1 MTFSPSGLGC
11 QGLEM
16 AVLPASDFRSSA
28 EHLARRLPGL
38 ISHNVFVSTEDPEV
52 VTATMSWGAE
62 NGWGVYFTLN
72 ERANLPLYELF
83 GR

>member
-1 MTFSPSGLGC
+1 M
-11 QGLEM
+11 
-16 AVLPASDFRSSA
+16 
-28 EHLARRLPGL
+28 PGL

-52 VTATMSWGAE
+52 VTATMSWGAG

>member
-1 MTFSPSGLGC
+1 MSGSL
-11 QGLEM
+11 LDHPIEM
-16 AVLPASDFRSSA
+16 AVLPALDYLTTA
-28 EHLARRLPGL
+28 ELLARELPMPRGL
-38 ISHNVFVSTEDPEV
+38 SRNVFVSTEDPEV
-52 VTATMSWGAE
+52 VTSAMGWGAE